1 MSAPDI
7 AELESAFLTAWP
19 AVRTAHDRSW
29 IWREAGGY
37 TKRANSTQAHDPADD
52 ADAARRLERTA
63 ALSHKHGIPPV
74 FRVTPLAGPGVLAA
88 LATAGWRAFD
98 PSRVMSM
105 PLAAPLTATA
115 SADILPATDPAYLAD
130 LARLEGYDAK
140 TTDLLAGILN
150 LIAAPSAGILLRDG
164 TGRAVAGALAVQTGR
179 IGVFLNV
186 VTAADRRG
194 QGLGTHLM
202 RAALAWTAEAGAPH
216 AALQVTAGNAP
227 ALALYRRL
235 GFVDRYGYHYCA
247 PSTSAP

>member
-1 MSAPDI
+1 MAPDV

-52 ADAARRLERTA
+52 SDASERLARAA
-63 ALSHKHGIPPV
+63 ALSRRHGIPPV

-88 LATAGWRAFD
+88 LEAAGWLAFD

-105 PLAAPLTATA
+105 PLSGQFTTTAPAEIV
-115 SADILPATDPAYLAD
+115 SATDPAYLAD

-140 TTDLLAGILN
+140 TSELLAGILN
-150 LIAAPSAGILLRDG
+150 LIAAPSAGILLRDD

-179 IGVFLNV
+179 IGIFLNV
-186 VTAADRRG
+186 VTDAERRG
-194 QGLGTHLM
+194 QGLGTRLM
-202 RAALAWTAEAGAPH
+202 RAALAWVTQAGATH
-216 AALQVTAGNAP
+216 AALQVTAQNAP

-235 GFVDRYGYHYCA
+235 GFEDRYGYHYCTPRA
-247 PSTSAP
+247 